1 MYEEDL
7 VELEEGIRRLKVEY
21 DIFFNGNRKKPP
33 DDLRFRVEK
42 IIRKLSETN
51 LTFQERF
58 RYNTQ
63 VARFYVYR
71 DFWRRHQ
78 SERELAGGDR
88 AAPGTGTSNSAG
100 TSGRQAEQGI
110 SVAITDPTN
119 EEEKVRRLYDA
130 LLQIRGMGAKDAPN
144 VSYQQ
149 FARYI
154 ESQIRG
160 IRAKSGCDRVVFTL
174 AVQEDV
180 IKFLARAG
188 KRTD

>member
-7 VELEEGIRRLKVEY
+7 IELEDGIRKLKVEY

-33 DDLRFRVEK
+33 DEIRFRIEK
-42 IIRKLSETN
+42 IIRRLSESS

-71 DFWRRHQ
+71 DFWRRSQ
-78 SERELAGGDR
+78 SERELAASVR
-88 AAPGTGTSNSAG
+88 EAAGSARTIPASAPEPTPG
-100 TSGRQAEQGI
+100 QGI
-110 SVAITDPTN
+110 SVSITDPEK

-130 LLQIRGMGAKDAPN
+130 LLQIRSRDTKNAPN

-149 FARYI
+149 FAKYI
-154 ESQIRG
+154 ESQARG
-160 IRAKSGCDRVVFTL
+160 IRAKSGCSSVIFTL
-174 AVQEDV
+174 AIQEDA

-188 KRTD
+188 KKTD